1 MVADPRPRV
10 STRSGPGRVA
20 WGLRAAR
27 SSAEAF
33 LAVPPAARGAGSGR
47 RVAPRVERRARP
59 AVASWSAS
67 RQRARR
73 QGPLR
78 RSGCLRRHVTTR
90 VPARRASA
98 RGRPAWPRR
107 RIEGC
112 SPRERRV
119 APAGARSGARPRT
132 PARWETCPPRSSGV
146 RDPRPA
152 RGRGGLRGKRR
163 ERGRGALH
171 VREGER
177 HGLEVHERR
186 AASNDQRPT
195 TSGGTATGCPSSMT
209 AFVKSICA
217 PPTSCQEKP
226 SSWNST

>member
-98 RGRPAWPRR
+98 RGDRRGLGVESKDAHPASAEW
-107 RIEGC
+107 
-112 SPRERRV
+112 
-119 APAGARSGARPRT
+119 
-132 PARWETCPPRSSGV
+132 
-146 RDPRPA
+146 
-152 RGRGGLRGKRR
+152 LRR
-163 ERGRGALH
+163 ERGPER
-171 VREGER
+171 VRERPRGGKPVRRVLQECAI
-177 HGLEVHERR
+177 HGPHEVAGGFAASDASEGAGRFTCAKASAMGSRSTNGGRPATISARRR
-186 AASNDQRPT
+186 AAARPPA
-195 TSGGTATGCPSSMT
+195 GRPA
-209 AFVKSICA
+209 
-217 PPTSCQEKP
+217 
-226 SSWNST
+226 